1 MYKAM
6 RHHYQRLGLIVV
18 YMRGYGDRYA
28 RALIK
33 LLLNFF
39 PNTPVVG
46 LNDLN
51 LPGFRMIQA
60 NYKREDLVND
70 TLRVTSESRALSFE
84 STMLFRPSDA
94 IHFEEEGLATGVEMN
109 AKEKKD
115 LVRFREKSCF
125 FAWGDCDA
133 RESECDKFIRH
144 NKKFQMEKI
153 QRDKFFERIIQ
164 KLERGDFGI

>member
-6 RHHYQRLGLIVV
+6 RHHYRRLGLVVV

-28 RALIK
+28 RAFIR

-46 LNDLN
+46 LNDNN

-60 NYKREDLVND
+60 NYKREDLVHD
-70 TLRVTSESRALSFE
+70 TLRVTSESRALSFD
-84 STMLFRPSDA
+84 STMIFLPSDA
-94 IHFEEEGLATGVEMN
+94 IHFEEEGLATGVELTVKEMN
-109 AKEKKD
+109 D
-115 LVRFREKSCF
+115 LVRFRKRSCF
-125 FAWGDCDA
+125 FAWGNCEA
-133 RESECDKFIRH
+133 RESEIDKFIKH

-153 QRDKFFERIIQ
+153 QRDIFIKYIIQ
-164 KLERGDFGI
+164 KLERDDFGI